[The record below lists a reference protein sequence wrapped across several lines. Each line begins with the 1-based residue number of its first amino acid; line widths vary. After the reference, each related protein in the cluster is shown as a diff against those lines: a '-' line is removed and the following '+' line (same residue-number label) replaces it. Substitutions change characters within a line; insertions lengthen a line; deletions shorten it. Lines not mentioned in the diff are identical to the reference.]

1 MWIPAVPDSR
11 QWMCGIGVQDV
22 HPGQKDS
29 SKQQPHSAKPIPLLG
44 RKDQQQQLCQPLG
57 SVPVL
62 AMQYFFCFLLKIC
75 ESASSLSC
83 PCRLTERKCVF
94 VHILAFPSWVLH
106 HLILDFFF
114 PHCSYYFLFQA
125 FSDVLA
131 LSYFHGFIPH
141 SQTVLDNAL
150 GLVLHWETHPG
161 PAGSIPSPS
170 VSIKEKHLRCS
181 SRALLEKIPLSSRQT
196 TRTGVRT
203 SKM

>member
-1 MWIPAVPDSR
+1 MSTLARRTHPSSSPT
-11 QWMCGIGVQDV
+11 VQS
-22 HPGQKDS
+22 PFLFWEGKTSNNS
-29 SKQQPHSAKPIPLLG
+29 SASPWVQS
-44 RKDQQQQLCQPLG
+44 LCWLCNI
-57 SVPVL
+57 
-62 AMQYFFCFLLKIC
+62 FFCFLLKIC

-83 PCRLTERKCVF
+83 PFQLTDRKCIF

-181 SRALLEKIPLSSRQT
+181 SRAVLEKIPLSSRQT